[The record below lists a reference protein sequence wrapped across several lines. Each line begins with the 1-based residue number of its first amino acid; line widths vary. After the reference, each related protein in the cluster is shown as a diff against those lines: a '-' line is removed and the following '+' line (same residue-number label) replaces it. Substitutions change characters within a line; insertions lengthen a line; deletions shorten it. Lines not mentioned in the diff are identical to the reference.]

1 MIQPMLFEE
10 RIRKIIEE
18 TSAKYGL
25 TVPQM
30 IGPRRAR
37 HIAIARFEAYW
48 RADRETGA
56 TLKQIGRAFGNRDH
70 ATIINGIERHN
81 EILRKAHHEQ
91 GL

>member
-1 MIQPMLFEE
+1 MIQPTLFEE

-18 TSAKYGL
+18 TAAKYGF

-30 IGPRRAR
+30 IGPRRAQK
-37 HIAIARFEAYW
+37 IARARFEAYW

-70 ATIINGIERHN
+70 ATILNGIARQE
-81 EILRKAHHEQ
+81 EILKEAANGQ
-91 GL
+91 T